1 MLKRLAAVVGGLAL
15 ALGGAVA
22 AAPAVN
28 ATPQGCFYQV
38 LEQHPE
44 VDADVVA
51 HACLTAADGSSESV
65 RACYAELRRE
75 FVPAQLAL
83 EACRRSSQD

>member
-1 MLKRLAAVVGGLAL
+1 MLKRLAATIGGLAL

-22 AAPAVN
+22 AAPAAV

-44 VDADVVA
+44 ADPAVVE
-51 HACLTAADGSSESV
+51 HACLTAADGSPEGV
-65 RACYAELRRE
+65 LACYFELRHDYI
-75 FVPAQLAL
+75 PAQLAL
-83 EACRRSSQD
+83 DACRRASQE

>member
-22 AAPAVN
+22 VAPAVN

-38 LEQHPE
+38 LEQHPD
-44 VDADVVA
+44 VDEDVVA
-51 HACLTAADGSSESV
+51 HACLTAADGSSETI
-65 RACYAELRRE
+65 RACYHELRRE
-75 FVPAQLAL
+75 YVPAQLAL
-83 EACRRSSQD
+83 DACRSSSQE